1 MYVCENLDKPMVTV
15 PFYLSHFRLY
25 DSAKITCQVCSV
37 PSTTIFDFFRPKQ
50 GIPIMKGVKEKYDE
64 FVNQTCTKL
73 IITIYV
79 RFNYLF
85 IIQKK
90 TKFAIFQLNHTSL
103 FGPYV
108 CRARNS
114 LGVNHAE
121 FVLKGRR
128 QDY

>member
-1 MYVCENLDKPMVTV
+1 MVTV

-85 IIQKK
+85 KK
-90 TKFAIFQLNHTSL
+90 NKICLYFS
-103 FGPYV
+103 
-108 CRARNS
+108 
-114 LGVNHAE
+114 
-121 FVLKGRR
+121 
-128 QDY
+128 